1 MSEMDLK
8 ERQTGS
14 ELVFDG
20 KILHLYHD
28 SVALPNGDTASRE
41 LVRHVGAVCVLPITD
56 DGYAVME
63 RQYRYP
69 VDRVLLEIPA
79 GKLDSKQEN
88 HESAARRELEEETG
102 YQADEFIS
110 LGKMLPT
117 CAYDEEVIHMYLA
130 RGLHKTHQHLDEDE
144 FLDVE
149 PIPFQKLVD
158 MVLANEIEDGKTQ
171 IMILKLKLLKDMGK
185 L

>member
-1 MSEMDLK
+1 MPHSEKLLQRETLGK
-8 ERQTGS
+8 NRVFTHERWHVRLENGRTAECEIIRHPGG
-14 ELVFDG
+14 VG
-20 KILHLYHD
+20 I
-28 SVALPNGDTASRE
+28 VAVDENDRL
-41 LVRHVGAVCVLPITD
+41 LMV
-56 DGYAVME
+56 
-63 RQYRYP
+63 RQYRSGMGHES
-69 VDRVLLEIPA
+69 LEIPA
-79 GKLDSKQEN
+79 GKRDAGEVP
-88 HESAARRELEEETG
+88 EVCGRRELEEETG

>member
-1 MSEMDLK
+1 MKNLYEETISSEMIYKGKVVNLRRDKARL
-8 ERQTGS
+8 QNGS
-14 ELVFDG
+14 EVTREVVEHPG
-20 KILHLYHD
+20 G
-28 SVALPNGDTASRE
+28 VAVAAFVGDD
-41 LVRHVGAVCVLPITD
+41 LLMVRQFR
-56 DGYAVME
+56 YA
-63 RQYRYP
+63 P
-69 VDRVLLEIPA
+69 KKVLLEIPA
-79 GKLDSKQEN
+79 GKLNYGEDPL
-88 HESAARRELEEETG
+88 HCGRRELEEETG

-130 RGLHKTHQHLDEDE
+130 RGLHTTHQHLDEDE

>member
-1 MSEMDLK
+1 MKNLYEETISSEMIYKGKVVNLRRDKARL
-8 ERQTGS
+8 QNGS
-14 ELVFDG
+14 EVTREVVEHPG
-20 KILHLYHD
+20 G
-28 SVALPNGDTASRE
+28 VAVAAFVGDD
-41 LVRHVGAVCVLPITD
+41 LLMVRQFR
-56 DGYAVME
+56 YA
-63 RQYRYP
+63 P
-69 VDRVLLEIPA
+69 KKVLLEIPA
-79 GKLDSKQEN
+79 GKLNYGEDPR
-88 HESAARRELEEETG
+88 HCGRRELEEETG

>member
-1 MSEMDLK
+1 ML
-8 ERQTGS
+8 Q
-14 ELVFDG
+14 
-20 KILHLYHD
+20 
-28 SVALPNGDTASRE
+28 
-41 LVRHVGAVCVLPITD
+41 
-56 DGYAVME
+56 
-63 RQYRYP
+63 
-69 VDRVLLEIPA
+69 
-79 GKLDSKQEN
+79 
-88 HESAARRELEEETG
+88 RRCC